1 MISGGTA
8 SPDNVI
14 QGNLVG
20 TNPTGMVGLSN
31 GTGIEVVNAP
41 RTIIG
46 GPGTAR
52 NVISGNQA
60 SFGISLR
67 ASTTDAVV
75 ANNYIGLNAAGT
87 GAIPNRTGL
96 SISDNSDDTTVG
108 GATAGLGNV
117 ISGNTDFGIL
127 VSTASIRTRI
137 FGNLIGTNAT
147 GTLPVA
153 NGTGIFVSGVSGTII
168 GGSTVAA
175 RNVVSGNTAS
185 GILLSSETGT
195 LIRGNYIGVRADGGA
210 AIPNGGDGVRLTAG
224 ATGNSIGSA
233 QSGGGNLISGNTGN
247 GISLSATTVNGNEIL
262 GNRIGTDDLSTT
274 SIPNGLHGISISDAS
289 ANIIGGVAPAARN
302 VISGN
307 LQNGVSI
314 SGAAATGNLIASNFI
329 GTNGSGMSA
338 IPNNVHGVVINS
350 SSGNTIGTPD
360 AGNVISGNG
369 QNGIAVLGASS
380 SANQIYAN
388 RIGVNA
394 LSTSAVGNL
403 QDGIRIEGA
412 ASTVIGGVGLA
423 RNTIGGNALNGI
435 GIYSSTTGAAAPGT
449 QIIGNAIGFRS
460 PPNTVGNGLSGIHLG
475 FATNTIIGGDTQD
488 ATNLISQ
495 NGRNGVS
502 VSPAR
507 TTRST
512 ATKASATT
520 RSSAST
526 SATTASR
533 RMTQATAIL
542 GPNNLQNF
550 PVLTGVV
557 GGVTGTLNSTPGSGF
572 LIEYYGNAA
581 CDVSQHGEGET
592 FLGSA
597 LVLTDANGN
606 ATIPLFPVAA
616 GQVVTATATSGNGD
630 GDTSEFSACVTVPA
644 GTAVSADLT
653 LTMTDSSDPVPF
665 GTAFNYVSMR
675 RTSGRQPATDVHVTD
690 TLPAGL
696 QFQAVVVDYKA
707 CAPSRPGGHVRI
719 GTPRA
724 SAALRA
730 S

>member
-1 MISGGTA
+1 MLSQPVVIDGRTQPGFVGTPIIELNGNGLAANGLVLTGGNSIVRGLVINRFGGSGMLLQTNGGNVVEGNYIGTNTAGAAALPNSSHGIAVSSANNLIGGPTAAARNVISGNQGNGIRLESPAATANRLQGNYVGLNATGTAALANVDPTGGVLLFNGATANLIGGAEAGAGNVISGNAQRGIMISGGTA

-75 ANNYIGLNAAGT
+75 VNNYIGLNAAGT

-96 SISDNSDDTTVG
+96 SISNNSDDTTVG

-338 IPNNVHGVVINS
+338 IANAFNGVAIDNA
-350 SSGNTIGTPD
+350 SGNTIGTPD
-360 AGNVISGNG
+360 AGNVISGNA
-369 QNGIAVLGASS
+369 QNGIAILGASS
-380 SANQIYAN
+380 SANKIYSN

-394 LSTSAVGNL
+394 LSAHRSA
-403 QDGIRIEGA
+403 
-412 ASTVIGGVGLA
+412 
-423 RNTIGGNALNGI
+423 
-435 GIYSSTTGAAAPGT
+435 
-449 QIIGNAIGFRS
+449 
-460 PPNTVGNGLSGIHLG
+460 
-475 FATNTIIGGDTQD
+475 
-488 ATNLISQ
+488 IS
-495 NGRNGVS
+495 
-502 VSPAR
+502 R
-507 TTRST
+507 T
-512 ATKASATT
+512 ASA
-520 RSSAST
+520 
-526 SATTASR
+526 SR
-533 RMTQATAIL
+533 
-542 GPNNLQNF
+542 
-550 PVLTGVV
+550 V
-557 GGVTGTLNSTPGSGF
+557 
-572 LIEYYGNAA
+572 
-581 CDVSQHGEGET
+581 
-592 FLGSA
+592 
-597 LVLTDANGN
+597 
-606 ATIPLFPVAA
+606 
-616 GQVVTATATSGNGD
+616 
-630 GDTSEFSACVTVPA
+630 
-644 GTAVSADLT
+644 
-653 LTMTDSSDPVPF
+653 
-665 GTAFNYVSMR
+665 R
-675 RTSGRQPATDVHVTD
+675 R
-690 TLPAGL
+690 
-696 QFQAVVVDYKA
+696 
-707 CAPSRPGGHVRI
+707 
-719 GTPRA
+719 PR
-724 SAALRA
+724 
-730 S
+730 